1 MNVIKVYK
9 IELLIFIVLVI
20 SYGYF
25 FRKIDWNSGTRLDL
39 VWSIV
44 EHHSLSIDTY
54 HENTGDKAFYKGH
67 FYTDKA
73 PGISFFGAPFYCIA
87 SKILRLCS
95 SSSALVDYVFKIY
108 IPTFFVVIIPSA
120 IMGVIFYR
128 VTNLFINNTGLSAL
142 GTISYSLGTIV
153 FFYSNMFYAH
163 HVSVFLFFT
172 AFYILI
178 KSTNPVRKSRL
189 LTRLTV
195 HAGDDLPPT
204 SLVAFSNGANIKE
217 VGKSKIFLSG
227 SLLGLAILCEYPM
240 GFFAI
245 FIFAYLFTITKSI
258 KLLAYL
264 ALPVCLSIIILGI
277 YHYAC
282 FDNPLKTG
290 YNYEYL
296 SYFAKH
302 HAQGI
307 SGIKLPKLSRI
318 IKLTFGL
325 KRGMFIMHPFL
336 LFAFS
341 GAYFGL
347 KSKRKREFLFLIII
361 SVAVILFYSSFKFFA
376 ERFLIT
382 AIPFLCI
389 LAIYGVAKLKSKILT
404 SIFIALVGISSILM
418 LFVTGTDVL
427 THQKDT
433 MFYHNIFHCLSDSS
447 IYVFFETNL
456 FSILFKKTRMFE
468 FIPILAIWATGII
481 VFSKIN
487 RQTKRQII

>member
-1 MNVIKVYK
+1 MKVYK

-25 FRKIDWNSGTRLDL
+25 FRKVDWNSGTRLDL

-44 EHHSLSIDTY
+44 ENHSISIDDY
-54 HENTGDKAFYKGH
+54 HENTWDKAFYKNH

-73 PGISFFGAPFYCIA
+73 PGISFLGAPFYFIA

-95 SSSALVDYVFKIY
+95 SSSALVDYIFKIY
-108 IPTFFVVIIPSA
+108 IPTFFIVIIPSA

-128 VTNLFINNTGLSAL
+128 TINMFLSDIRLSIL
-142 GTISYSLGTIV
+142 GTMGYSLGTIV
-153 FFYSNMFYAH
+153 FFYSNTFYAH
-163 HVSVFLFFT
+163 HVAGFLFFT

-178 KSTNPVRKSRL
+178 KSV
-189 LTRLTV
+189 
-195 HAGDDLPPT
+195 
-204 SLVAFSNGANIKE
+204 NIKK
-217 VGKSKIFLSG
+217 VDKSKIFLSG

-240 GFFAI
+240 VLFAV
-245 FIFAYLFTITKSI
+245 FVFAYLFVVTKSI

-264 ALPVCLSIIILGI
+264 ALPICSAIIILGI
-277 YHYAC
+277 YHYVC

-290 YNYEYL
+290 YNYEHL

-325 KRGMFIMHPFL
+325 KRGIFIMHPFL
-336 LFAFS
+336 LFAFP

-347 KSKRKREFLFLIII
+347 KSKRKIEFLFFIII
-361 SVAVILFYSSFKFFA
+361 SASVILFYSSFKFFA

-389 LAIYGVAKLKSKILT
+389 LAIYGVAKLKPKILT
-404 SIFIALVGISSILM
+404 SIFTTLVVISSILM
-418 LFVTGTDVL
+418 LFATGTDVL
-427 THQKDT
+427 AHQKDT
-433 MFYHNIFHCLSDSS
+433 MFYHNIFHCLSDPS
-447 IYVFFETNL
+447 ICVFFETNL
-456 FSILFKKTRMFE
+456 FSILFEKTGMFE
-468 FIPILAIWATGII
+468 FIPILAIWAICII
-481 VFSKIN
+481 VFCKIN
-487 RQTKRQII
+487 RQTKKQIV

>member
-1 MNVIKVYK
+1 MTGKLAKKKAYK

-25 FRKIDWNSGTRLDL
+25 FRKLDWNGSTRLDL
-39 VWSIV
+39 AWSIV
-44 EHHSLSIDTY
+44 DNHSLSIDTY
-54 HENTGDKAFYKGH
+54 HENTGDKAFYKGR

-73 PGISFFGAPFYCIA
+73 PGISFLGIPFYFIA
-87 SKILRLCS
+87 SNISRFCNS
-95 SSSALVDYVFKIY
+95 SSSLVNYIFKIY

-128 VTNLFINNTGLSAL
+128 LTNLFLNNISLSIL
-142 GTISYSLGTIV
+142 GTMSYSLGTIV

-163 HVSVFLFFT
+163 HVAGFLFFA
-172 AFYILI
+172 AFYIL
-178 KSTNPVRKSRL
+178 VRS
-189 LTRLTV
+189 
-195 HAGDDLPPT
+195 
-204 SLVAFSNGANIKE
+204 ANIKE
-217 VGKSKIFLSG
+217 VDKSKIFLSG
-227 SLLGLAILCEYPM
+227 TLLGLAILCEYPM
-240 GFFAI
+240 MLFAI
-245 FIFAYLFTITKSI
+245 FIFIYLFIVSKSI
-258 KLLAYL
+258 KPLAYL
-264 ALPVCLSIIILGI
+264 ALPVCLAIIILGI

-290 YNYEYL
+290 YNYEHL

-325 KRGMFIMHPFL
+325 KMGIFMMHPFL
-336 LFAFS
+336 LFAFP

-347 KSKRKREFLFLIII
+347 KSKRKREFLFFIII
-361 SVAVILFYSSFKFFA
+361 SAAVILFYSSFKFFA

-389 LAIYGVAKLKSKILT
+389 LAIYGAAKLKSKILT
-404 SIFIALVGISSILM
+404 SIFITLVGISSILM
-418 LFVTGTDVL
+418 LFATGTDLL

-447 IYVFFETNL
+447 ICVFFEDNL
-456 FSILFKKTRMFE
+456 FSILFEKAGMLELT
-468 FIPILAIWATGII
+468 PIIAIWAICIT
-481 VFSKIN
+481 VFCIIN
-487 RQTKRQII
+487 RQQTKKQII

>member
-1 MNVIKVYK
+1 MYLTKAHK
-9 IELLIFIVLVI
+9 IELLIFVVLVI

-44 EHHSLSIDTY
+44 ENRSLSIDAY

-73 PGISFFGAPFYCIA
+73 PGISFLGAPFYFIA
-87 SKILRLCS
+87 SKILKLCS
-95 SSSALVDYVFKIY
+95 SSSALVNYIFKIY

-128 VTNLFINNTGLSAL
+128 TINMFLNDIRLAIL
-142 GTISYSLGTIV
+142 GTMSYSLGTIV

-163 HVSVFLFFT
+163 HVAGFLFFT

-178 KSTNPVRKSRL
+178 KS
-189 LTRLTV
+189 
-195 HAGDDLPPT
+195 
-204 SLVAFSNGANIKE
+204 ANIKK
-217 VGKSKIFLSG
+217 VDKSKIFLSG

-240 GFFAI
+240 AFFAV

-258 KLLAYL
+258 KKLTYL
-264 ALPVCLSIIILGI
+264 ALPVCLAIIILGI

-290 YNYEYL
+290 YNYEHL
-296 SYFAKH
+296 GYFAKH

-325 KRGMFIMHPFL
+325 KRGIFIMHPFL

-347 KSKRKREFLFLIII
+347 KSKRKREFLFFIII
-361 SVAVILFYSSFKFFA
+361 SAAVILFYSSFKFFA

-404 SIFIALVGISSILM
+404 SIFTVLVAVSTIIM
-418 LFVTGTDVL
+418 LFATGTHILAKQLDS
-427 THQKDT
+427 
-433 MFYHNIFHCLSDSS
+433 MFYQNIFCCLSEPL
-447 IYVFFETNL
+447 YFEDNL
-456 FSILFKKTRMFE
+456 FSILSDKAGLLKLA
-468 FIPILAIWATGII
+468 PIIVIWAMCII
-481 VFSKIN
+481 VFCKIN
-487 RQTKRQII
+487 KQTKSKC

>member
-39 VWSIV
+39 VWSIA
-44 EHHSLSIDTY
+44 EHHSLSIDAY

-73 PGISFFGAPFYCIA
+73 PGISFLGVPFYFVA
-87 SKILRLCS
+87 SKILRFCS
-95 SSSALVDYVFKIY
+95 SSSAFVDYIFKIY

-120 IMGVIFYR
+120 IMGVIFYK
-128 VTNLFINNTGLSAL
+128 TINMFLSNIRLSIL
-142 GTISYSLGTIV
+142 GTMSYSLGTIV

-163 HVSVFLFFT
+163 HVAGFLFFT
-172 AFYILI
+172 ALYILI
-178 KSTNPVRKSRL
+178 KSE
-189 LTRLTV
+189 
-195 HAGDDLPPT
+195 
-204 SLVAFSNGANIKE
+204 NIKKID
-217 VGKSKIFLSG
+217 KSKIFFSG
-227 SLLGLAILCEYPM
+227 YLLGLAILCEYPM
-240 GFFAI
+240 VLFAVFV
-245 FIFAYLFTITKSI
+245 FIYLFTVTKSI
-258 KLLAYL
+258 KKLIYL
-264 ALPVCLSIIILGI
+264 AIPVCLAIIILGI

-290 YNYEYL
+290 YNYEY
-296 SYFAKH
+296 SHYFAKY

-325 KRGMFIMHPFL
+325 KRGIFMMHPFL
-336 LFAFS
+336 LFAFP

-347 KSKRKREFLFLIII
+347 KSKRKREFLFFI
-361 SVAVILFYSSFKFFA
+361 SISAAVILFYSSFKFFA

-389 LAIYGVAKLKSKILT
+389 LAIYAVKKLKSKIW
-404 SIFIALVGISSILM
+404 IFTFTVLAAISTVSM
-418 LFVTGTDVL
+418 LLVTGRDIL
-427 THQKDT
+427 SKQLND
-433 MFYHNIFHCLSDSS
+433 MFYQNIFRYLSEPS
-447 IYVFFETNL
+447 YFEDNL
-456 FSILFKKTRMFE
+456 FSILSEKTGMLTL
-468 FIPILAIWATGII
+468 IPIIVIWVICII
-481 VFSKIN
+481 AFCKIN
-487 RQTKRQII
+487 KQAKNK

>member
-44 EHHSLSIDTY
+44 EHHSLSIDAY
-54 HENTGDKAFYKGH
+54 HENTGDKALYRGH

-73 PGISFFGAPFYCIA
+73 PGISFLGVPFYFA
-87 SKILRLCS
+87 VSKILKFCNFP
-95 SSSALVDYVFKIY
+95 SALADYILKIY
-108 IPTFFVVIIPSA
+108 IPIFFVVIIPSA
-120 IMGVIFYR
+120 IMGVIFHR
-128 VTNLFINNTGLSAL
+128 AINLFVNNTGLCAL
-142 GTISYSLGTIV
+142 GAISYSLGTIA

-163 HVSVFLFFT
+163 HVAGFLFFT

-178 KSTNPVRKSRL
+178 KS
-189 LTRLTV
+189 
-195 HAGDDLPPT
+195 
-204 SLVAFSNGANIKE
+204 ANIKE
-217 VGKSKIFLSG
+217 INKSEVFLSG

-240 GFFAI
+240 GVFAI
-245 FIFAYLFTITKSI
+245 FIFAYLFMVTKSI
-258 KLLAYL
+258 KKLMYL
-264 ALPVCLSIIILGI
+264 ALPVCLAIIILGI

-290 YNYEYL
+290 YSYEYL
-296 SYFAKH
+296 HYFAKH

-307 SGIKLPKLSRI
+307 SGIKLPNLNRI
-318 IKLTFGL
+318 VKLTFGP
-325 KRGMFIMHPFL
+325 KRGIFMTYPFL
-336 LFAFS
+336 LFAFP

-347 KSKRKREFLFLIII
+347 KSKKNREFLFFIII
-361 SVAVILFYSSFKFFA
+361 SAAVILFYSSFKFFA

-404 SIFIALVGISSILM
+404 LIFTTLVGISSILM
-418 LFVTGTDVL
+418 LFATGTDVF

-447 IYVFFETNL
+447 ICVFFEANL
-456 FSILFKKTRMFE
+456 FSILFKKTGMFE
-468 FIPILAIWATGII
+468 FIPILTIWVTGII
-481 VFSKIN
+481 VFCKIN
-487 RQTKRQII
+487 RQTKKRIT

>member
-1 MNVIKVYK
+1 MTDIRIFMNVMKVYK

-44 EHHSLSIDTY
+44 ENHSLSIDTY
-54 HENTGDKAFYKGH
+54 HENTGDKAFYKGR

-73 PGISFFGAPFYCIA
+73 PGISFFGAPFYFIA

-95 SSSALVDYVFKIY
+95 SSSTLVDYMFKIY
-108 IPTFFVVIIPSA
+108 IPIFFVVIVPSA
-120 IMGVIFYR
+120 IMGIIFYR
-128 VTNLFINNTGLSAL
+128 LTNFFINNTGLSAL

-163 HVSVFLFFT
+163 HVSAFLFFT

-178 KSTNPVRKSRL
+178 KSTN
-189 LTRLTV
+189 
-195 HAGDDLPPT
+195 
-204 SLVAFSNGANIKE
+204 IKKIN
-217 VGKSKIFLSG
+217 KSKIFLSG

-245 FIFAYLFTITKSI
+245 FIFAYLFTTTKSI

-264 ALPVCLSIIILGI
+264 ALPVCLGIIILGI

-290 YNYEYL
+290 YNYEHL

-325 KRGMFIMHPFL
+325 KRGIFIIHPFL

-347 KSKRKREFLFLIII
+347 KSKRKREFLFFIII
-361 SVAVILFYSSFKFFA
+361 SAAVILFYSSFKFFA

-404 SIFIALVGISSILM
+404 SIFTTLVWISSILM
-418 LFVTGTDVL
+418 LFATGTDVL
-427 THQKDT
+427 THQKDNI
-433 MFYHNIFHCLSDSS
+433 FYHNIFHCLSDSS
-447 IYVFFETNL
+447 IYIFFEADL
-456 FSILFKKTRMFE
+456 FSILFEKAGMFE
-468 FIPILAIWATGII
+468 FIPILAIWAICII
-481 VFSKIN
+481 VFCKIN
-487 RQTKRQII
+487 RQTKKQII

>member
-1 MNVIKVYK
+1 MTERENGNFYTIKFIHIFMYLTKARK
-9 IELLIFIVLVI
+9 IEFLIFIVLII

-39 VWSIV
+39 VWSVV
-44 EHHSLSIDTY
+44 ENHSLSIDAY
-54 HENTGDKAFYKGH
+54 HENTGDKAFYREH

-73 PGISFFGAPFYCIA
+73 PGISFLGVPFYFIA
-87 SKILRLCS
+87 SKISKCFNSL
-95 SSSALVDYVFKIY
+95 SALTDYIFKIY

-120 IMGVIFYR
+120 IMGVVFYR
-128 VTNLFINNTGLSAL
+128 ATNLFVNNTGLSAL
-142 GTISYSLGTIV
+142 GTMSYSLGTIV

-163 HVSVFLFFT
+163 HVAGFLFFT

-178 KSTNPVRKSRL
+178 KSTNV
-189 LTRLTV
+189 
-195 HAGDDLPPT
+195 
-204 SLVAFSNGANIKE
+204 KE
-217 VGKSKIFLSG
+217 INKPKIFLSG
-227 SLLGLAILCEYPM
+227 ALLGLAILCEYPM
-240 GFFAI
+240 AFFAI
-245 FIFAYLFTITKSI
+245 FIFVYLFTVTKSI
-258 KLLAYL
+258 KKLTYL
-264 ALPVCLSIIILGI
+264 ALPVCLAIIILCI

-290 YNYEYL
+290 YNYEHL

-318 IKLTFGL
+318 VKLTFGL
-325 KRGMFIMHPFL
+325 KRGIFIMHPFL

-347 KSKRKREFLFLIII
+347 KSKRKREFLFFIII
-361 SVAVILFYSSFKFFA
+361 SAAVILFYSSFKFFA

-404 SIFIALVGISSILM
+404 SIFTVLAAVSAVLM
-418 LFVTGTDVL
+418 LFATGTHVFAKQLDS
-427 THQKDT
+427 
-433 MFYHNIFHCLSDSS
+433 MFYSNIFHYLLHPC
-447 IYVFFETNL
+447 IYFETNL
-456 FSILFKKTRMFE
+456 FSILFEKAGMFE
-468 FIPILAIWATGII
+468 FIPVLVVWAICIT
-481 VFSKIN
+481 VFCKIN
-487 RQTKRQII
+487 RQTKKQIM

>member
-1 MNVIKVYK
+1 MTGKLTKEKVYK
-9 IELLIFIVLVI
+9 IELLIFVVLVI

-44 EHHSLSIDTY
+44 ENHSLSIDDY
-54 HENTGDKAFYKGH
+54 HKNTGDKAFYKEH

-73 PGISFFGAPFYCIA
+73 PGISFLGVPFYFIA

-95 SSSALVDYVFKIY
+95 SSSALVDYIFKIY

-128 VTNLFINNTGLSAL
+128 TINMFLNDIRLAIL
-142 GTISYSLGTIV
+142 GTMSYSLGTIV

-163 HVSVFLFFT
+163 HVAGFLFFT

-178 KSTNPVRKSRL
+178 KS
-189 LTRLTV
+189 
-195 HAGDDLPPT
+195 
-204 SLVAFSNGANIKE
+204 ANIKE
-217 VGKSKIFLSG
+217 IDKSKIFLSG

-240 GFFAI
+240 IFFAI
-245 FIFAYLFTITKSI
+245 FIFAYLFTTTKSI
-258 KLLAYL
+258 KKLAYL
-264 ALPVCLSIIILGI
+264 ALPVCLAIIILGI

-290 YNYEYL
+290 YNYEHL

-302 HAQGI
+302 HSQGI
-307 SGIKLPKLSRI
+307 SGIKLPKMSRI

-325 KRGMFIMHPFL
+325 KRGIFIMHPFL
-336 LFAFS
+336 LFAFP

-347 KSKRKREFLFLIII
+347 KSKRKREFLFFIII
-361 SVAVILFYSSFKFFA
+361 SAAVILFYSSFKFFA

-404 SIFIALVGISSILM
+404 SIFTVLVAVSTIIM
-418 LFVTGTDVL
+418 LFATGTHILAKQLDS
-427 THQKDT
+427 
-433 MFYHNIFHCLSDSS
+433 MFYQNIFYCLSEPL
-447 IYVFFETNL
+447 YFEDNL
-456 FSILFKKTRMFE
+456 FSILSDQAGLLKLA
-468 FIPILAIWATGII
+468 PIIVIWAICII
-481 VFSKIN
+481 VFCKIN
-487 RQTKRQII
+487 KQTKSKC

>member
-1 MNVIKVYK
+1 MTAKLSNAILVDIRVFMNLMKVYK

-25 FRKIDWNSGTRLDL
+25 FRRLDWNSGTRLDL

-44 EHHSLSIDTY
+44 DHHSFSIDTY

-73 PGISFFGAPFYCIA
+73 PGISFLAVPFYFIA

-95 SSSALVDYVFKIY
+95 SSSALVDYIFKIY

-120 IMGVIFYR
+120 IMGVIFYK
-128 VTNLFINNTGLSAL
+128 TINMFLSNIRLSIL
-142 GTISYSLGTIV
+142 GTMSYSLGTIV

-163 HVSVFLFFT
+163 HVAGFLFFT

-178 KSTNPVRKSRL
+178 KSS
-189 LTRLTV
+189 
-195 HAGDDLPPT
+195 
-204 SLVAFSNGANIKE
+204 NIKE
-217 VGKSKIFLSG
+217 INKSKIFLSG

-240 GFFAI
+240 VVFAV
-245 FIFAYLFTITKSI
+245 FVFAYLFAVTKSI
-258 KLLAYL
+258 KKLIYL
-264 ALPVCLSIIILGI
+264 AIPVCLAVIILCI

-290 YNYEYL
+290 YNYEY
-296 SYFAKH
+296 SHYFAKY

-325 KRGMFIMHPFL
+325 KRGIFMMHPFL
-336 LFAFS
+336 LFAFP

-347 KSKRKREFLFLIII
+347 KSKRKREFLFFIII
-361 SVAVILFYSSFKFFA
+361 SAAVLLFYSSFKFFA

-389 LAIYGVAKLKSKILT
+389 MAIYGVAKLKSKILA
-404 SIFIALVGISSILM
+404 SIFMVLVAVSSILM
-418 LFVTGTDVL
+418 LFAIGTDVL
-427 THQKDT
+427 ARRGNSMCYQ
-433 MFYHNIFHCLSDSS
+433 NIFYRLADID
-447 IYVFFETNL
+447 IYFENNL
-456 FSILFKKTRMFE
+456 FSLLFGKAGMLE
-468 FIPILAIWATGII
+468 FIPILAIWAICII
-481 VFSKIN
+481 VFCKIN
-487 RQTKRQII
+487 KQAKKQIV

>member
-1 MNVIKVYK
+1 MYLTKVHK
-9 IELLIFIVLVI
+9 IELLIFVVLII

-25 FRKIDWNSGTRLDL
+25 FRKLDWNSGTRLDL

-44 EHHSLSIDTY
+44 ENHSLSIDDY

-73 PGISFFGAPFYCIA
+73 PGISFFGVQFYFIA
-87 SKILRLCS
+87 SKISKLFR
-95 SSSALVDYVFKIY
+95 SSSALVDYIFKIY
-108 IPTFFVVIIPSA
+108 IPTFFVVIIQSA

-128 VTNLFINNTGLSAL
+128 AVNMFLNDIRLSIL
-142 GTISYSLGTIV
+142 GTMSYSLGTIV

-163 HVSVFLFFT
+163 HVAGFLFFT

-178 KSTNPVRKSRL
+178 KS
-189 LTRLTV
+189 
-195 HAGDDLPPT
+195 
-204 SLVAFSNGANIKE
+204 ANIKE
-217 VGKSKIFLSG
+217 INKSKIFLSG

-240 GFFAI
+240 MVFAV
-245 FIFAYLFTITKSI
+245 FIFGYLFTTTKSI

-264 ALPVCLSIIILGI
+264 AFPVCLSIIILCI
-277 YHYAC
+277 YHYGC
-282 FDNPLKTG
+282 FGNPLKTG

-296 SYFAKH
+296 HYFAKH

-307 SGIKLPKLSRI
+307 SGIKLTNLNRI

-325 KRGMFIMHPFL
+325 KRGIFIMHPFL
-336 LFAFS
+336 LFAFF
-341 GAYFGL
+341 GVYFGL
-347 KSKRKREFLFLIII
+347 KSKKKREFLFFITI

-404 SIFIALVGISSILM
+404 SIFTTLAGMSSILM
-418 LFVTGTDVL
+418 LFATGTDLL

-447 IYVFFETNL
+447 IYIYFEANL
-456 FSILFKKTRMFE
+456 FSILFKKTWMFE
-468 FIPILAIWATGII
+468 FIPILAIWAICII
-481 VFSKIN
+481 VFCKIN
-487 RQTKRQII
+487 RQTKKQII